1 MVFIS
6 LICHP
11 EQALIE
17 PALIGPTFVSPDQ
30 SDRLSLRIEGK
41 GHSLDLPAPRKPKFL
56 HVGVPRALQGVN
68 AGSPQIGAKFGQQF
82 GVCQQ
87 FVSKPLNPSFELSI
101 ESIVKEDRAGHK

>member
-1 MVFIS
+1 MVVIS

-41 GHSLDLPAPRKPKFL
+41 GQSLDLPAP
-56 HVGVPRALQGVN
+56 
-68 AGSPQIGAKFGQQF
+68 
-82 GVCQQ
+82 
-87 FVSKPLNPSFELSI
+87 
-101 ESIVKEDRAGHK
+101 